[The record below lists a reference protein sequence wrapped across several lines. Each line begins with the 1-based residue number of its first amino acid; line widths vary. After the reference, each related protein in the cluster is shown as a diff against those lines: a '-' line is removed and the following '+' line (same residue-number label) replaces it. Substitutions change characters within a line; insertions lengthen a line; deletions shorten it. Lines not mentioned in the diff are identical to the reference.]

1 MNKQAVGEK
10 HKKPGQIFGGHTI
23 GAFPD
28 FFCNN
33 IGKFAVA
40 LQKLLTDLFISHHGI
55 IKQGAGASGAG
66 LRRNT
71 EGKDF

>member
-10 HKKPGQIFGGHTI
+10 QKKPGQIFGGHTI
-23 GAFPD
+23 GVFPD

-71 EGKDF
+71 EEKDF